1 MEISEGHAR
10 RERRKVWHAEG
21 RNLFWAPSGNF
32 EVSLTSL
39 PFALDN
45 CISFPSSVFPW
56 SDLCRVIATK

>member
-21 RNLFWAPSGNF
+21 RNLFWTPSGSF